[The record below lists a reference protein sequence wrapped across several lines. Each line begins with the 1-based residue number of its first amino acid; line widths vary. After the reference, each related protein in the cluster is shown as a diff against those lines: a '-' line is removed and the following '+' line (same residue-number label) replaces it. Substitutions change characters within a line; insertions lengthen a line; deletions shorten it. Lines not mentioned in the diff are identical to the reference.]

1 MDKVSSFEFVFENG
15 EKLSIPANL
24 VESFGLFGVT
34 WNVTQKYGEEK
45 PDIYLTVN
53 EYYIMISNEAD
64 EPYVDGS
71 EPTVSERLEVGDITE
86 IRLYYSP
93 TERYDTYYVQ
103 WDEDDE
109 EFDKWQSLERFD
121 DIFVLRR

>member
-1 MDKVSSFEFVFENG
+1 MDKVNSFEFVFENG
-15 EKLSIPANL
+15 EKLSISADY

-64 EPYVDGS
+64 ESYVDGS
-71 EPTVSERLEVGDITE
+71 ESTVSERLEVGDITE
-86 IRLYYSP
+86 IRLYYYP
-93 TERYDTYYVQ
+93 TGRYDTYYVR

>member
-1 MDKVSSFEFVFENG
+1 VDKVSSFEFVFENG

-71 EPTVSERLEVGDITE
+71 EPTASERLEVGDITE